1 MPITV
6 TRTKVVLPR
15 RRADLFSRQR
25 LLDTLY
31 DLLDCKL
38 IIVSA
43 PAGYG
48 KTSLILDFAHQAEF
62 PVCWYALDILDHD
75 IRRFLTYFIA
85 AIGHRFPSFGQQ
97 SYAALE
103 AAHPGELDLDRMVT
117 TIVND
122 AYENIQEHFLIVL
135 DDYHLL
141 NADKEVDYF
150 INRFVQDIDE
160 NCHLIL
166 ISRTLLTLPDMPLM
180 IARSQVGG
188 LSFEE
193 LAFRPEEIQSLV
205 LQNYQ
210 SSMPDSVAEELIR
223 ETEGWITGL
232 LLTAHTV
239 WEDMANLVRVA
250 RVSGIG
256 LYEYLAQQVLDRQP
270 QSSQE
275 FLMRT
280 SLLEEFDV
288 ELCRAV
294 FGDGPDWG
302 ALIEYTLQNN
312 LFILPVGEDG
322 QWIRYHHLFRDF
334 LQTRF
339 QKEYPEQRLHILRR
353 LIDVYVQ
360 RKEWEKAYTACQ
372 CLGDTS
378 ITAQLIERVGSAM
391 ITHGRFAALTE
402 WIDALPESIF
412 LSHPNLLSLRGAAA
426 VNQGNLEQGLS
437 LMNQAESALRA
448 SGDQVGLAHTLVRR
462 ASARR
467 FVGRYSASLSDAS
480 EALALSEFEAT
491 PLQVKAEALRAIGM
505 SHYHLGNLSK
515 AVERLNDSLSV
526 YSSLNDRQ
534 NVTTVLMELGLVYM
548 ASSSYREAMT
558 HFNRALSYWR
568 EVQNMV
574 GQVYLINNLA
584 ILHHLQGEY
593 ERAAALFSDGLAI
606 AKYHGMSRMEA
617 YILCGMGDLYADLDA
632 VEAALD
638 VYERTRVF
646 ADQNEDIFLQTYLN
660 LMEAAQARDRGDI
673 AHARRLLSAAERL
686 VQESS
691 SEFETGLLHMEEGRV
706 DLAEDHPLLA
716 IDHFRKAASVFDKG
730 GQRVEAARA
739 YLYVATACFT
749 VNSIDEAYSY
759 LHRSLEI
766 TSTMDNQ
773 NVLVVAG
780 RNAKALLEAAQKHP
794 LVGHQASSLLK
805 KVIHFEHTIPSL
817 RRRLRPHASEIKFV
831 PPKLTISAL
840 GKALVEQ
847 DGKPVTVA
855 EWQNQR
861 RARELFFCLLAH
873 PQGLTKE
880 ALGLIFWPESS
891 VGRLKLQFKN
901 TIYRI
906 RYALGQDV
914 LLFDGDRYWFNPDLD
929 YEYDVETFITNVTAG
944 QSDRNKADRIAAYR
958 VAIDLYQGPYLP
970 EMDGNW
976 ILSERERLCRIY
988 EEAVLDLARLYLDG
1002 GDFLETLETCQRILA
1017 EDPCLEE
1024 AYRLLMRAYAAR
1036 GNQAEVT
1043 RQFDRCRRALLE
1055 EVGAQPSSQTVSLYL
1070 QLIS

>member
-15 RRADLFSRQR
+15 RRSDLFSRQR
-25 LLDTLY
+25 LLDALY
-31 DLLDCKL
+31 DLLDCRL

-48 KTSLILDFAHQAEF
+48 KTSLILDFAHQVEF
-62 PVCWYALDILDHD
+62 PVCWYALDVLDHD
-75 IRRFLTYFIA
+75 VRRFLTYLIA
-85 AIGHRFPSFGQQ
+85 AIKQRFPSFGQQ

-103 AAHPGELDLDRMVT
+103 AAQSGELDLDRMVT

-122 AYENIQEHFLIVL
+122 AYDNIQEHFLIVL

-150 INRFVQDIDE
+150 INRFIQDVDE

-166 ISRTLLTLPDMPLM
+166 MSRALLTLPDMPLM

-270 QSSQE
+270 QSSQV
-275 FLMRT
+275 FLMYT
-280 SLLEEFDV
+280 SLLDEFDA

-294 FGDGPDWG
+294 FGDSPDWG
-302 ALIEYTLQNN
+302 ALIEVTLQNN
-312 LFILPVGEDG
+312 LFVLPVGEEG

-334 LQTRF
+334 LQKRF
-339 QKEYPEQRLHILRR
+339 EKEYPEERVKILRR
-353 LIDVYVQ
+353 LVDVYVQ

-372 CLGDTS
+372 CLGDIL

-391 ITHGRFAALTE
+391 ITNGRFSTLTE
-402 WIDALPESIF
+402 WIDALPESTF
-412 LSHPNLLSLRGAAA
+412 LTHPNLLSLRGAAA

-437 LMNQAESALRA
+437 LLNRAEAALR
-448 SGDQVGLAHTLVRR
+448 SVGDQVGLAHTLVRR
-462 ASARR
+462 ASAHR
-467 FVGRYSASLSDAS
+467 FVGRYSDSLSDAS
-480 EALALSEFEAT
+480 EALALANDEAT
-491 PLQVKAEALRAIGM
+491 PPQVKAESLRAIGM
-505 SHYHLGNLSK
+505 SHYHLGNLSE
-515 AVERLNDSLSV
+515 AVERLNKSLIV
-526 YSSLNDRQ
+526 YNSLHDMQ
-534 NVTTVLMELGLVYM
+534 NVTTVLMELGLAHM
-548 ASSSYREAMT
+548 AGSNYREAMT
-558 HFNRALSYWR
+558 YFNRALSYWR
-568 EVQNMV
+568 KVQNMV

-606 AKYHGMSRMEA
+606 AKYHGMNRMEA

-646 ADQNEDIFLQTYLN
+646 AEQNEDIFLQTYLN

-673 AHARRLLSAAERL
+673 AHARGLLASADRL
-686 VQESS
+686 VHESS
-691 SEFETGLLHMEEGRV
+691 SEFETGLLQIEEGRI
-706 DLAEDHPLLA
+706 DLAVGYAQAA
-716 IDHFRKAASVFDKG
+716 IDHFHQAALVFDKG
-730 GQRVEAARA
+730 GQRLEAARA
-739 YLYVATACFT
+739 YLYLATACFSA
-749 VNSIDEAYSY
+749 NSIDDAYSY
-759 LHRSLEI
+759 LHYSLEI
-766 TSTMDNQ
+766 ASAMDSQ
-773 NVLVVAG
+773 NLLVVAG
-780 RNAKALLEAAQKHP
+780 RSAKALLQAAQEHP

-805 KVIHFEHTIPSL
+805 KVTQFERTIPSL
-817 RRRLRPHASEIKFV
+817 RRRLRPHASAIKFV

-840 GKALVEQ
+840 GKALVAQ

-861 RARELFFCLLAH
+861 RAREVFFCLLAH
-873 PQGLTKE
+873 PQRLTKE

-891 VGRLKLQFKN
+891 AGQLKLQFKN

-914 LLFDGDRYWFNPDLD
+914 LLFDGDRYWFNPEQD
-929 YEYDVETFITNVTAG
+929 YEYDVESFITNVVIG
-944 QSDRNKADRIAAYR
+944 QSDQKRADRIAAYR

-970 EMDGNW
+970 EMEGNW
-976 ILSERERLCRIY
+976 VSAERERFWRMY
-988 EEAVLDLARLYLDG
+988 EEAMLDLARLYLEG
-1002 GDFLETLETCQRILA
+1002 GDFLETLEACQRILA

-1024 AYRLLMRAYAAR
+1024 AYRLLMQAYAAR

-1043 RQFDRCRRALLE
+1043 RQFDRCRKALLE
-1055 EVGAQPSSQTVSLYL
+1055 EVGAQPSPQTVSLYL
-1070 QLIS
+1070 KLIS

>member
-15 RRADLFSRQR
+15 RRSDLLSRQR
-25 LLDTLY
+25 LLDALY

-38 IIVSA
+38 IIISA

-48 KTSLILDFAHQAEF
+48 KTSLILDFAHQVEF
-62 PVCWYALDILDHD
+62 PACWYALDILDHD

-85 AIGHRFPSFGQQ
+85 AIEQRFPSFGHQ

-103 AAHPGELDLDRMVT
+103 AANPGELDLDRMVT

-141 NADKEVDYF
+141 NADKEIDYF
-150 INRFVQDIDE
+150 INRFVQDVDE

-166 ISRTLLTLPDMPLM
+166 VSRTLLTLPDMPLM

-210 SSMPDSVAEELIR
+210 SSMPDSVAEELIH

-239 WEDMANLVRVA
+239 WEDMANLLRVA

-275 FLMRT
+275 FLMQT
-280 SLLEEFDV
+280 SLLEEFDAS
-288 ELCRAV
+288 LCRAV
-294 FGDGPDWG
+294 FGDGSDWA

-312 LFILPVGEDG
+312 LFVLPVGEDG
-322 QWIRYHHLFRDF
+322 RGIRYHHLFRDF
-334 LQTRF
+334 LQARF
-339 QKEYPEQRLHILRR
+339 EKENPKQRIKILRQ
-353 LIDVYVQ
+353 LVDVYVH
-360 RKEWEKAYTACQ
+360 RHEWEKAYTACQ
-372 CLGDTS
+372 RLGEPS
-378 ITAQLIERVGSAM
+378 ITAQLIDRIGSIM
-391 ITHGRFAALTE
+391 ITHGRFSALAE
-402 WIDALPESIF
+402 WIDAFPESIF

-426 VNQGNLEQGLS
+426 VNQGKLEQGLS
-437 LMNQAESALRA
+437 LLNRAESALRI

-467 FVGRYSASLSDAS
+467 FVGRYSASLSDAL
-480 EALALSEFEAT
+480 EALALSEHEET
-491 PLQVKAEALRAIGM
+491 PPQVKAESLRAIGM
-505 SHYHLGNLSK
+505 SLYHLGNLEE
-515 AVERLNDSLSV
+515 AVERLNESLSV
-526 YSSLNDRQ
+526 YNSLNDRQ
-534 NVTTVLMELGLVYM
+534 NVTTVLMELGLAHM

-558 HFNRALSYWR
+558 HFNQALSFWK
-568 EVQNMV
+568 EVHNMV
-574 GQVYLINNLA
+574 GQVYLLNNLA

-593 ERAAALFSDGLAI
+593 ERAATLFSDGLDI
-606 AKYHGMSRMEA
+606 AKFHGMGRMEA
-617 YILCGMGDLYADLDA
+617 YILCGIGDLYADLD
-632 VEAALD
+632 VVDAALEA
-638 VYERTRVF
+638 YEHTRAF
-646 ADQNEDIFLQTYLN
+646 AEQNEDIFLRAYLN
-660 LMEAAQARDRGDI
+660 LVEAAQARNVGDI
-673 AHARRLLSAAERL
+673 AYARRLLSATHKL

-691 SEFETGLLHMEEGRV
+691 SDFETGLLEIEEGRV
-706 DLAEDHPLLA
+706 DLAEAQPHAA
-716 IDHFRKAASVFDKG
+716 IDHFQKSVQLFDKG

-739 YLYVATACFT
+739 YLYLAIACHA
-749 VNSIDEAYSY
+749 IDSPDKAYTY
-759 LHRSLEI
+759 LQRALEI
-766 TSTMDNQ
+766 ASMMDSQ
-773 NVLVVAG
+773 HVLVVAG
-780 RNAKALLEAAQKHP
+780 RSAKTLLQAAQKHS
-794 LVGHQASSLLK
+794 LVSHQASSLLK
-805 KVIHFEHTIPSL
+805 KVIQFERTIPSL
-817 RRRLRPHASEIKFV
+817 RRRLRPHASAIKFI

-840 GKALVEQ
+840 GKALVEL
-847 DGKPVTVA
+847 DGKPVSAV

-880 ALGLIFWPESS
+880 AIGIIFWPDSS
-891 VGRLKLQFKN
+891 AGQLKLQFKN

-906 RYALGQDV
+906 RHALGQDV
-914 LLFDGDRYWFNPDLD
+914 LLFDGDRYWFNRDLD
-929 YEYDVETFITNVTAG
+929 YEYDVETFVIKIGVG
-944 QSDRNKADRIAAYR
+944 QSGLNKADRVAAYR
-958 VAIDLYQGPYLP
+958 VAIDLYNGSYLP

-976 ILSERERLCRIY
+976 VVPERERLWRMY
-988 EEAVLDLARLYLDG
+988 EDAILDLARLYLDEG
-1002 GDFLETLETCQRILA
+1002 GYIETLEYCQRVLSV
-1017 EDPCLEE
+1017 DPCLEE
-1024 AYRLLMRAYAAR
+1024 AHRLVMRAYAAR

-1043 RQFDRCRRALLE
+1043 RQFDRCRKALLE

-1070 QLIS
+1070 KLTS